1 MTIELAL
8 TPDSRWGLDG
18 RALAT
23 IARDAGFGAVGLPL
37 SLADDATAA
46 TLAAAGLRCHELL
59 ALVLSRNEQA
69 TLRHAQALAQAADS
83 VRAEWVL
90 TTFAAPLT
98 STSSRTMARCAAM
111 FAEVGA
117 KVAVEFSP
125 LGTVPTIPAALEVVG
140 MVGADRAGVL
150 IDAWHFFRG
159 ESTWGDLQGI
169 PLELI
174 AYVQFDDAPE
184 AVSGDALDETM
195 NRRVLPGHGTFDL
208 DRLAATLLE
217 RGWQGLVSVE
227 VLNQALRRESVP
239 ELARM
244 ACETTRRFWR

>member
-18 RALAT
+18 PALAT
-23 IARDAGFGAVGLPL
+23 IAGDAGFGAVGLPL
-37 SLADDATAA
+37 AKADDATAA
-46 TLAAAGLRCHELL
+46 TLAAKGLRCHELL

-69 TLRHAQALAQAADS
+69 TLRRAEALAEAADA

-90 TTFAAPLT
+90 TTFGAPLT
-98 STSSRTMARCAAM
+98 GGSSRTIARCAAM

-117 KVAVEFSP
+117 KMAVEFSP
-125 LGTVPTIPAALEVVG
+125 LGTVPTIPAALGVVG
-140 MVGADRAGVL
+140 MVGADRAGIL
-150 IDAWHFFRG
+150 IDTWHFFRG
-159 ESTWGDLQGI
+159 DSTWGDLEGV

-184 AVSGDALDETM
+184 AVSDDPLQETM
-195 NRRVLPGHGTFDL
+195 NRRLLPGRGTFDL
-208 DRLAATLLE
+208 DRFVTTLLE

-227 VLNQALRRESVP
+227 VLNQALPGGSVP
-239 ELARM
+239 EFAR
-244 ACETTRRFWR
+244 AAYETTDRYWR